1 MTQEKLQPE
10 PEAYAIW
17 TIFKKWI
24 WNMLFLQILQNQ
36 MIMWNCDSGLLQGL
50 EEPHKRGTLKL

>member
-17 TIFKKWI
+17 TIFKKM
-24 WNMLFLQILQNQ
+24 NMKYVILTNFTKP
-36 MIMWNCDSGLLQGL
+36 DD
-50 EEPHKRGTLKL
+50 HVKL